1 MNKNKS
7 RDLTREE
14 LQKLF
19 LGALMFFG
27 LIYGYLDMLLF
38 PLQKRQLHTGTSLFA
53 LDPEIEKANAQIQRA
68 SGVESEAPKAKA
80 SIAQIDAMIPE
91 GAPVSWFPVL
101 IADFFKKAGYDK
113 AVTRMNAESA
123 DKETP
128 GYKRVSWS
136 IDVPRVDCI
145 GFAKAVAQLENDEP
159 LVEIQSLSIESL
171 RDDPEGQHALLTVQ
185 NIVK

>member
-1 MNKNKS
+1 MKDKKS
-7 RDLTREE
+7 KDLTKEE

-19 LGALMFFG
+19 LGALLFFG
-27 LIYGYLDMLLF
+27 LIYGYFDMLLN
-38 PLQKRQLHTGTSLFA
+38 PLKKRQLHTATSIVA
-53 LDPEIEKANAQIQRA
+53 LDPEIEKAKEQLKRA
-68 SGVESEAPKAKA
+68 ATVESQAPKALT

-101 IADFFKKAGYDK
+101 VGDFLKKVGFDK
-113 AVTRMNAESA
+113 AVTHMNQETM
-123 DKETP
+123 DKDTP
-128 GYKRVSWS
+128 GYRRVSWS

-159 LVEIQSLSIESL
+159 FIEIQALSMESM

>member
-1 MNKNKS
+1 MKKEKK
-7 RDLTREE
+7 DLTKEE

-19 LGALMFFG
+19 LGTLLFFG
-27 LIYGYLDMLLF
+27 LVYGYFDMLLN
-38 PLQKRQLHTGTSLFA
+38 PLKKHQLHTATSIVA
-53 LDPEIEKANAQIQRA
+53 LEPEIDKAKEQLKRA
-68 SGVESEAPKAKA
+68 AGVESQAPLAQTN
-80 SIAQIDAMIPE
+80 IAQIDAMIPE

-101 IADFFKKAGYDK
+101 ISDFFKKAGYDK
-113 AVTRMNAESA
+113 AVTHMNQETL

-145 GFAKAVAQLENDEP
+145 GFAKAVAQLENEEP
-159 LVEIQSLSIESL
+159 LIEIQSLSIESM
-171 RDDPEGQHALLTVQ
+171 RDDPEGQHVLLTVQ